1 MAASD
6 LSKRIA
12 RWRRDPVSFIT
23 EVLRDPETGQPFAL
37 YPAQVEFLR
46 RAFTLSPRQRLRY
59 PELIFSEARR
69 RRALGNPARANAR
82 SAIRMWRLRELG
94 GLGPTTTRAP
104 STASF
109 RRSATATKISTASI
123 HHLGQPHGPAPA
135 APPEPL
141 NSETRFCTKVLGR
154 GNAER
159 RVRVCKRAFHSFD
172 AARLNS
178 TRLSR

>member
-12 RWRRDPVSFIT
+12 RRLRDPVSFIT

-37 YPAQVEFLR
+37 YPAQAEFLR
-46 RAFTLSPRQRLRY
+46 RAFTLSPDGRWRY

-69 RRALGNPARANAR
+69 RRALENLLAKANAR
-82 SAIRMWRLRELG
+82 SAIRMWRL
-94 GLGPTTTRAP
+94 PNSVASADYDRAP
-104 STASF
+104 STASS
-109 RRSATATKISTASI
+109 RRSATAAKISTASI
-123 HHLGQPHGPAPA
+123 HHLGQLHGPAPA

-159 RVRVCKRAFHSFD
+159 CVRVCERPSFPSTPRA
-172 AARLNS
+172 
-178 TRLSR
+178 